1 MRKQKSR
8 QSRRDH
14 RRIKNGSIMIM
25 VVALLVLMALIGT
38 AYIAT
43 ARIDRGSAS
52 QNANN
57 VQIDLLVESVLNL
70 CKTSVAG
77 DLFDGNGNYRPIP
90 RDPFKALNDPA
101 NPVSIPNGVLADTYF
116 YYNTTSTHYD
126 TYTGQ
131 RLDSWLANR
140 TPDFGATAGNNTK
153 HYYW

>member
-8 QSRRDH
+8 QSPRDH
-14 RRIKNGSIMIM
+14 RRTIKNGSIMIM

-70 CKTSVAG
+70 CKTSISG
-77 DLFDGNGNYRPIP
+77 DLFDGNGNYRPVP
-90 RDPFKALNDPA
+90 RDPFRKLDDPNDPLA
-101 NPVSIPNGVLADTYF
+101 RPIPNGVLADAHF
-116 YYNTTSTHYD
+116 YYNITSTLD
-126 TYTGQ
+126 DAYTKQ
-131 RLDSWLANR
+131 RID
-140 TPDFGATAGNNTK
+140 
-153 HYYW
+153 